1 MGFDFKS
8 ATKITSLAPES
19 APIKLTLNI
28 TPLSSPIK
36 KLDAKPEGKPEAK
49 PTSTLAS
56 APTQVVAPLATPTKL
71 EGLDLLDSADLNG
84 LDYKAALAD
93 MPSLEELAEEFQYSE
108 QPEKFDDAALAAVH
122 KACLKLESAIDNAE
136 EVREQLTFIMT
147 ELRRFPEVAAK
158 IYDGDIK
165 TMVSALRQN
174 YNVVAFAKA
183 TNKKKKEE
191 KQSAI
196 KEQLAIAEA
205 SGLFDGLDI

>member
-1 MGFDFKS
+1 MAFNFKT
-8 ATKITSLAPES
+8 ATKVNSLPTENAPTRLALNLTPLS
-19 APIKLTLNI
+19 APIRKLEPTDEDK
-28 TPLSSPIK
+28 SSSSN
-36 KLDAKPEGKPEAK
+36 EGKP
-49 PTSTLAS
+49 ST
-56 APTQVVAPLATPTKL
+56 KF

-93 MPSLEELAEEFQYSE
+93 VPSLEELAEEFQYSE
-108 QPEKFDDAALAAVH
+108 QPEKFDDAALEAVH
-122 KACLKLESAIDNAE
+122 KACVKLESAINNAD

-183 TNKKKKEE
+183 TTKKKKEE

>member
-1 MGFDFKS
+1 MTFNFKT
-8 ATKITSLAPES
+8 ATKVNSLPTENAPTRLALNLTPLS
-19 APIKLTLNI
+19 APIRKLEPTDEDK
-28 TPLSSPIK
+28 SSSSN
-36 KLDAKPEGKPEAK
+36 EGLP
-49 PTSTLAS
+49 ST
-56 APTQVVAPLATPTKL
+56 KI
-71 EGLDLLDSADLNG
+71 EGLDLLESADLNG

-93 MPSLEELAEEFQYSE
+93 VPSLEELAEEFQYSE
-108 QPEKFDDAALAAVH
+108 QPEKFDDAALEAVH
-122 KACLKLESAIDNAE
+122 KACVKLESAINNAD

-183 TNKKKKEE
+183 TTKKKKEE